1 MTVTNPSPIANPF
14 NQHQKYISSFKS
26 FLNRTNNPK
35 SLTVPESQPYAGMFS
50 YSNNSGSNLQVPN
63 SDIPYYDSPIPIGT
77 GFIQNSSYF
86 RCSDGVIIDL
96 NTHKIVHDPNVKF
109 KRAGYWNDPNE
120 TTSNPNIDSCWG
132 RTETIEQIM
141 AKVDNHDGTYN
152 DPNLSPTDIKYW
164 KKAKEES
171 LKLQQNMTDEQK
183 KLLDQLQSEQFFPM
197 TKLVEES
204 KKH

>member
-14 NQHQKYISSFKS
+14 NQHQKYLSSFRS
-26 FLNRTNNPK
+26 FLNRTSDPK

-77 GFIQNSSYF
+77 GFIRNSSYF
-86 RCSDGVIIDL
+86 KCSDGVIIDL
-96 NTHKIVHDPNVKF
+96 NT
-109 KRAGYWNDPNE
+109 
-120 TTSNPNIDSCWG
+120 NIDSCWG

-141 AKVDNHDGTYN
+141 AKVDNYDGTYN